1 MVKCQ
6 FLCPLFYLKGGEGMK
21 VIKLKGFVKRMI
33 YVGEKVIIFSLMD
46 EIVGEVVCRVFQGES
61 NFFYEIK
68 KDLPVS
74 LRTRL
79 QGEKRESPTTKKIFI
94 DNELTVFDYTINEEE
109 E

>member
-6 FLCPLFYLKGGEGMK
+6 FLCSLFYLKGGEGMK
-21 VIKLKGFVKRMI
+21 VIKLNGFVKRMI

-68 KDLPVS
+68 RDLQVS
-74 LRTRL
+74 LKTRL
-79 QGEKRESPTTKKIFI
+79 QGEKRESLISKKIFI
-94 DNELTVFDYTINEEE
+94 DNELTVFDYTINE
-109 E
+109 